1 MNIWLSEQSYTDR
14 DLQYI
19 VQYMRPL
26 ALGGGACSCNPSK
39 NYRSYPLSEK
49 AAGGG
54 GGGGGLLYLTYS

>member
-14 DLQYI
+14 DLQYYI
-19 VQYMRPL
+19 VTTSLRRWR
-26 ALGGGACSCNPSK
+26 SCNPSK